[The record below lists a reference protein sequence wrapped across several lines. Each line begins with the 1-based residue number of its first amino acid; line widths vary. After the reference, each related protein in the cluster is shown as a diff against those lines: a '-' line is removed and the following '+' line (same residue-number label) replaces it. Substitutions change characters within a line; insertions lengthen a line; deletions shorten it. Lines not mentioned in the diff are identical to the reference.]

1 MNWLHIVVYML
12 NAKEANTNLTYTEMS
27 GMSVHV
33 IMLCQE
39 LLRHKRAA
47 LIMGGRADLWNFG
60 EEWDNMVQK
69 NILISRTQGIMT
81 IDGAEY
87 FKDMEQKPGSWH
99 MVKSES
105 NLSKMRDM
113 IEDTRNAL
121 YGAYPQGVFA
131 RPVPLSADDI
141 SAFGLPHDPAGA
153 AASPLQGGLPAASS
167 ASIGS
172 AYETAPQDSFRAP
185 HPRCRASHSL
195 GISAHANELAAYRCD
210 RCSEGTCVAE
220 TSSCSRRLQS
230 TSAQPGREESCVQSG
245 KA

>member
-1 MNWLHIVVYML
+1 
-12 NAKEANTNLTYTEMS
+12 
-27 GMSVHV
+27 
-33 IMLCQE
+33 
-39 LLRHKRAA
+39 
-47 LIMGGRADLWNFG
+47 MGQYGP
-60 EEWDNMVQK
+60 EE

-99 MVKSES
+99 MVKSEP
-105 NLSKMRDM
+105 NLSKMSDM

-141 SAFGLPHDPAGA
+141 SASGLPHDPDGA

-172 AYETAPQDSFRAP
+172 AYEAATQDSFRARP
-185 HPRCRASHSL
+185 QGAAPANPWRSQPMRISWPPIAATPAPRVHASPKQVVVPDAFRARPPSQ
-195 GISAHANELAAYRCD
+195 AEKKAAYKAAKRD
-210 RCSEGTCVAE
+210 AGTGGSATV
-220 TSSCSRRLQS
+220 RS
-230 TSAQPGREESCVQSG
+230 TSTGSNPL
-245 KA
+245 

>member
-1 MNWLHIVVYML
+1 MRGYGP
-12 NAKEANTNLTYTEMS
+12 E
-27 GMSVHV
+27 
-33 IMLCQE
+33 
-39 LLRHKRAA
+39 
-47 LIMGGRADLWNFG
+47 
-60 EEWDNMVQK
+60 K
-69 NILISRTQGIMT
+69 NILINRTQGIMT

-105 NLSKMRDM
+105 NLSKMRGM

-167 ASIGS
+167 ASIGT
-172 AYETAPQDSFRAP
+172 AYAAATQDSLRAP
-185 HPRCRASHSL
+185 PQGAAPSVPWGSGRLSRRPLLRRYMRCR
-195 GISAHANELAAYRCD
+195 N
-210 RCSEGTCVAE
+210 
-220 TSSCSRRLQS
+220 
-230 TSAQPGREESCVQSG
+230 
-245 KA
+245 